1 MARSTIPAESRHL
14 TPGFRGDFDRDGEA
28 TVQFAVSNRG
38 YLTRE
43 KQLAA
48 QAWLVEQRTRR
59 QRRDA
64 MRVHAIFW
72 TALLTLIAAATAVL
86 IAKGWL

>member
-1 MARSTIPAESRHL
+1 MARSTTPAEWSRHL

-38 YLTRE
+38 YLTKE

-64 MRVHAIFW
+64 MRVYAVW
-72 TALLTLIAAATAVL
+72 TAVLILIAAVTAVL

>member
-1 MARSTIPAESRHL
+1 MTRGRSTIPAEWWQHL

-38 YLTRE
+38 YVTRE

-48 QAWLVEQRTRR
+48 QVGLVEQRTRR
-59 QRRDA
+59 QRRDTF
-64 MRVHAIFW
+64 RVHAISGRRS
-72 TALLTLIAAATAVL
+72 LP
-86 IAKGWL
+86 